1 MKSIAF
7 FGIKGG
13 TGKTTLVFHLAWMLA
28 ERGLR
33 VLMVDLD
40 PQANLTAWSL
50 SEERLQSLWGQE
62 APPTMSTALRPV
74 IEGRRADIRA
84 IRGQFLSDRLM
95 LLPGDLSLF
104 RYEDLL
110 SDAWHRCVFEPSN
123 EPAFHRM
130 NAFNDVVQ
138 PHARRLR
145 ADVVLIDLGP
155 NLGAINRAALITVDS
170 VIFPLTPDRL
180 AVFGLEYMGQ
190 VLKEWGIT
198 WATVTN
204 SFFNPPPVLNLAKGE
219 MRPIGYVLSRLSVFG
234 NGPPTSQAQSTDAI
248 AEAYAKYVTG
258 EELPPP
264 GAEALNCLGQIKNYQ
279 SLATM
284 AYEAHKPMFLL
295 RPADGAIGGHQRA
308 AHDTY
313 HEFRTLAER
322 VACRVGLQLPN
333 T

>member
-13 TGKTTLVFHLAWMLA
+13 TGKTTIVFHLAWMLA

-50 SEERLQSLWGQE
+50 SEERIQSLWDQD
-62 APPTMSTALRPV
+62 APPTISMALRPV
-74 IEGRRADIRA
+74 IEGRKADITA

-130 NAFNDVVQ
+130 NAFNDVIR

-145 ADVVLIDLGP
+145 ADVVLIDLAP
-155 NLGAINRAALITVDS
+155 NFSAINRAALITVNS
-170 VIFPLTPDRL
+170 VIFSLTPDHL
-180 AVFGLEYMGQ
+180 AVFSLEYMGQ

-198 WATVTN
+198 WTTVTN
-204 SFFNPPPVLNLAKGE
+204 SVFDPPPILNLAKGG
-219 MRPIGYVLSRLSVFG
+219 MRPIGYVLSHLSVVG
-234 NGPPTSQAQSTDAI
+234 NGAPALQPQSTDAI
-248 AEAYAKYVTG
+248 AEAYAKHVTG
-258 EELPPP
+258 EEPPPP
-264 GAEALNCLGQIKNYQ
+264 GAEDPNCLGQIKNYQ
-279 SLATM
+279 SLAAM

-295 RPADGAIGGHQRA
+295 RPADGTIGGHQRA

-313 HEFRTLAER
+313 RVFRTLAER
-322 VACRVGLQLPN
+322 IAYRIGLQLPD

>member
-13 TGKTTLVFHLAWMLA
+13 TGKTTIVFHLAWMLA

-50 SEERLQSLWGQE
+50 SEERIQSLWDQD
-62 APPTMSTALRPV
+62 APPTISTALRPV
-74 IEGRRADIRA
+74 IEGRRADITA
-84 IRGQFLSDRLM
+84 FRGQFLSDRLM

-110 SDAWHRCVFEPSN
+110 SDAWHRCLFEPSN

-130 NAFNDVVQ
+130 NAFNDVIQ

-145 ADVVLIDLGP
+145 ADVVLIDLAP
-155 NLGAINRAALITVDS
+155 NFGAINRAALITVNS
-170 VIFPLTPDRL
+170 VIFSLTPDHL
-180 AVFGLEYMGQ
+180 AVFSLEYMGQ

-198 WATVTN
+198 WTTVAN
-204 SFFNPPPVLNLAKGE
+204 SVSNPPPILNLAKGD
-219 MRPIGYVLSRLSVFG
+219 MRPNGYVLSRLSAFN
-234 NGPPTSQAQSTDAI
+234 NGSVAAQPQSTDVI

-258 EELPPP
+258 DEPPLP
-264 GAEALNCLGQIKNYQ
+264 GAEDTNCLGQIKNYQ

-313 HEFRTLAER
+313 HEFHTLAER
-322 VACRVGLQLPN
+322 VACRVGLKLPD